1 MADVPLTHNPLNGVT
16 GGVWRRDDVVHKV
29 LTRRRTAPAHWAAS
43 EDPRHW
49 NYWQREALVYRT
61 RLPERLG
68 LGAPGVVDVAESP
81 GGATGRG
88 LERVGGAHGAAL
100 TIDALGAAARVLGR
114 AQAPGELPADDWLSR
129 RFLRDYS
136 GSRVVDWALID
147 DDGAWAQPLVR
158 AYFPPAL

>member
-68 LGAPGVVDVAESP
+68 LGAPDVVDVAESP
-81 GGATGRG
+81 DGDIELV
-88 LERVGGAHGAAL
+88 LEHVAGAHGAAL
-100 TIDALGAAARVLGR
+100 TIDDLEVAARVLGR
-114 AQAPGELPADDWLSR
+114 AQAPG
-129 RFLRDYS
+129 
-136 GSRVVDWALID
+136 
-147 DDGAWAQPLVR
+147 
-158 AYFPPAL
+158 